1 MSEVNE
7 IATEQAETLVSE
19 IKHFANELPYWGRF
33 LASKIFENQEIDD
46 TVIDAAYELLLEDL
60 GIKES
65 QERDP
70 ITFEDTDFTE
80 GSYGTQVTF
89 EKLENIEGVNALSEG
104 QQMLF
109 DDRFTLIFGAN
120 GAGKSGYVR
129 LLKQVFHSRSKEKI
143 QPNINEDNPKD
154 VKASFSFKKDG
165 TPLPLSYP
173 TDEDN
178 SVFEQFA
185 VFDGDSAQKYLKE
198 KNQFTFRPSGLNF
211 FGKYNA
217 AIIQLEAKL
226 NEQKEQKDTDNNLE
240 ALFEGES
247 VIKIFVQGVS
257 KNTNEEQI
265 GQYTPFSD
273 EDRQKQEQVEKE
285 HDELSVKVNSSKK
298 EIEALEKVKALIQ
311 PKISEITT
319 LNDHFTTEKLAEYNK
334 LITDLKAFEKQA
346 KSEGVSNFSTDKLKE
361 IGSDEWKS
369 FITSADA
376 FAKKQNPDYPVNDES
391 CLLCHQPLDENAKD
405 LIAKYWTFI
414 KSEAEQNLN
423 NHIQILTTKITLLKG
438 LNFDLLKEDGVLGAW
453 IKTNHE
459 STFTSISSQ
468 LAELKTLCSTITTA
482 LDKRE
487 TFQADAIEV
496 KTDQLTTI
504 ETGIITTVSQLKSDE
519 LVTKLDE
526 LKKEKIFL
534 LHKQK
539 YNQHISKVKDLVAN
553 LKWVD
558 KANKAKYQKRKVTDT
573 EKLLSNKYFNDE
585 YVLAFNEICDEL
597 NGNFGITINHTGSGG
612 TSFRQLELKGNSPSA
627 ILSEGEQK
635 VIAIAD
641 FLAEMKM
648 SEINQGLIF
657 DDPVN
662 SLDDD
667 RKEIIAKRIAKEST
681 TKQVI
686 VFTHD
691 KPFFHHV
698 SNAVVQENLSYKNHM
713 IESVGKIYLGVAPNI
728 EKQYE
733 TTHIPKQSLK
743 ECEGAS
749 PDKRFFF
756 LTQGF
761 AHLGS
766 CYEYFVK
773 NKMLLSIISPFDK
786 HIRLSRI
793 QDIKLNT
800 EFSQKV
806 VQQYG
811 KVCDCKAGHLPNDN
825 FSNTELTAQHLKD
838 EIEAFELLVKE
849 YSELKKK
856 I

>member
-33 LASKIFENQEIDD
+33 LASKIFENQDIDD
-46 TVIDAAYELLLEDL
+46 TVIEAAYELLLEDL
-60 GIKES
+60 GIKEN
-65 QERDP
+65 QEHDA
-70 ITFEDTDFTE
+70 ITFEDPDFTE
-80 GSYGTQVTF
+80 GSYGNEVTF

-143 QPNINEDNPKD
+143 QPNINENNPKE

-173 TDEDN
+173 TDEAN

-226 NEQKEQKDTDNNLE
+226 KEQIELKDTENNLE

-247 VIKIFVQGVS
+247 VIKTFVQGVS
-257 KNTNEEQI
+257 KNTTEEQI
-265 GQYTPFSD
+265 TQYTPFSD
-273 EDRQKQEQVEKE
+273 EDKQKQEQVEKE

-298 EIEALEKVKALIQ
+298 EIEVLGKVKALIQ
-311 PKISEITT
+311 PKINEIAT
-319 LNDHFTTEKLAEYNK
+319 LNAHFTTEKLAEYNK
-334 LITDLKAFEKQA
+334 LITDLKVFETQA
-346 KSEGVSNFSTDKLKE
+346 KSEGVSNFSTEKLKE

-376 FAKKQNPDYPVNDES
+376 FAKKQNPDYPANDES

-423 NHIQILTTKITLLKG
+423 NHIQTLTTKVNLLKG

-459 STFTSISSQ
+459 STFTAISSQ

-504 ETGIITTVSQLKSDE
+504 ETGITTTVSQLKSDE
-519 LVTKLDE
+519 LITKLDE

-558 KANKAKYQKRKVTDT
+558 KANKAKFPKRKVTDT

-585 YVLAFNEICDEL
+585 YVLAFNEICEEL

-698 SNAVVQENLSYKNHM
+698 SNAVEQLNHSIKNHW
-713 IESVGKIYLGVAPNI
+713 IKQIGKVYPDSSPKL
-728 EKQYE
+728 EKQYS
-733 TTHIPKQSLK
+733 TLDIPLK
-743 ECEGAS
+743 LLRESKALP
-749 PDKRFFF
+749 PDEAELK
-756 LTQGF
+756 LTLGF
-761 AHLGS
+761 ASLGG
-766 CYEYFVK
+766 CYEYFIK
-773 NKMLLSIISPFDK
+773 ENILQGIIQPFGN
-786 HIRLSRI
+786 HIKVGKLK
-793 QDIKLNT
+793 QIKLT
-800 EFSQKV
+800 DDFAKKFTA
-806 VQQYG
+806 QY
-811 KVCDCKAGHLPNDN
+811 KIVCGYKEGHLPIDSY
-825 FSNTELTAQHLKD
+825 SNTEITPELLND
-838 EIEAFELLVKE
+838 EIEAFKALKKE
-849 YSELKKK
+849 YNDL
-856 I
+856 

>member
-33 LASKIFENQEIDD
+33 LAAKIFENQDIDD
-46 TVIDAAYELLLEDL
+46 TVIDTSYELLLEDL

-65 QERDP
+65 QEHDA
-70 ITFEDTDFTE
+70 ITFEDPDFTE

-104 QQMLF
+104 QQVLF

-165 TPLPLSYP
+165 TSLPLSYP
-173 TDEDN
+173 TDEAN

-226 NEQKEQKDTDNNLE
+226 KEQIEQKDTDNNLE

-247 VIKIFVQGVS
+247 TIKTFIQSIS
-257 KNTNEEQI
+257 KNTTEEQI
-265 GQYTPFSD
+265 AQYTPFSD
-273 EDRQKQEQVEKE
+273 EDKQKQEQLEKDF
-285 HDELSVKVNSSKK
+285 DELSVKVNSSKK

-311 PKISEITT
+311 PKISEIAT
-319 LNDHFTTEKLAEYNK
+319 LNVHFTTEKLAEYNK

-346 KSEGVSNFSTDKLKE
+346 KSEGVSNFSTEKLKE

-459 STFTSISSQ
+459 STFTAISSQ

-496 KTDQLTTI
+496 KTDQLTTL
-504 ETGIITTVSQLKSDE
+504 ETGITTTVNQLKSDE

-585 YVLAFNEICDEL
+585 YVLAFNEICEEL

-698 SNAVVQENLSYKNHM
+698 SNAVEQLNLSFKNHM
-713 IESVGKIYLGVAPNI
+713 IESVGKVFLDNSPRIEAKYRNTEIPTGYLRKSRTAAPEERALI
-728 EKQYE
+728 LA
-733 TTHIPKQSLK
+733 H
-743 ECEGAS
+743 
-749 PDKRFFF
+749 
-756 LTQGF
+756 GF
-761 AHLGS
+761 ASLAT

-773 NKMLLSIISPFDK
+773 NNMLRSIISPFDK
-786 HIRLSRI
+786 HIKLSKI
-793 QDIKLNT
+793 KEIKLDND
-800 EFSQKV
+800 FSEKF
-806 VQQYG
+806 VQYYG
-811 KVCDCKAGHLPNDN
+811 NVCDLKEGHLPSDSY
-825 FSNTELTAQHLKD
+825 SNTEINSDLLEEEINKLNQLK
-838 EIEAFELLVKE
+838 EE
-849 YSELKKK
+849 YKN

>member
-1 MSEVNE
+1 MSDVNE
-7 IATEQAETLVSE
+7 IATEQSETLVSE

-33 LASKIFENQEIDD
+33 LVAKISENQDIDD
-46 TVIDAAYELLLEDL
+46 TVIDSAYELLLEDL

-65 QERDP
+65 QEHED
-70 ITFEDTDFTE
+70 ITFEDPDFTE
-80 GSYGTQVTF
+80 GSYGTQVVF
-89 EKLENIEGVNALSEG
+89 EKLENIEGVNALSER
-104 QQMLF
+104 QQLLF
-109 DDRFTLIFGAN
+109 DNKFTLIFGAN

-129 LLKQVFHSRSKEKI
+129 LLKQVFHSRSKETI
-143 QPNINEDNPKD
+143 QPNINEDTPKN

-165 TPLPLSYP
+165 TSLPLSYP
-173 TDEDN
+173 TDEAN
-178 SVFEQFA
+178 SIFEQFA

-211 FGKYNA
+211 FGKYNT
-217 AIIQLEAKL
+217 AINQLEAKL
-226 NEQKEQKDTDNNLE
+226 KEQIEQKDTDNNLE

-247 VIKIFVQGVS
+247 DIKSFVQGVS
-257 KNTNEEQI
+257 KSTTEEQVA
-265 GQYTPFSD
+265 QYTPFS
-273 EDRQKQEQVEKE
+273 EVEKQKQEQVEKE

-298 EIEALEKVKALIQ
+298 EIEALEKLKALIQ
-311 PKISEITT
+311 PKISEITA
-319 LNDHFTTEKLAEYNK
+319 LNAHFTTEKMDEYNK
-334 LITDLKAFEKQA
+334 LITGLNAFETQA
-346 KSEGVSNFSTDKLKE
+346 ISEGISNFSTDKLKE
-361 IGSDEWKS
+361 VGSAEWKS
-369 FITSADA
+369 FITSADT
-376 FAKKQNPDYPVNDES
+376 FAKKQNPDYPANDET

-405 LIAKYWTFI
+405 LISKYWTFI

-423 NHIQILTTKITLLKG
+423 THIQTLTSKINLLKD
-438 LNFDLLKEDGVLGAW
+438 LSFDLLKEDSVLGEW

-459 STFTSISSQ
+459 STFIIITTQ
-468 LAELKTLCSTITTA
+468 LGVLKTLCGTITSA

-487 TFQADAIEV
+487 TFQATSIEV
-496 KTDQLTTI
+496 KTDQLTAL
-504 ETGIITTVSQLKSDE
+504 ENGITTTIRQLKSDE
-519 LVTKLDE
+519 LLTKLTD
-526 LKKEKIFL
+526 LKKEKTFL

-539 YNQHISKVKDLVAN
+539 YNQHLSKVKDLVAN

-558 KANKAKYQKRKVTDT
+558 KANKVKYQKRKVTDT

-585 YVLAFNEICDEL
+585 YVLAFNEICEEL

-686 VFTHD
+686 IFTHD

-698 SNAVVQENLSYKNHM
+698 SNAVEQLELSFKNHM
-713 IESVGKIYLGVAPNI
+713 IESIGKVYLDNSPRIEAKYKNTEIPTGYLRKSRAAAPEERSMI
-728 EKQYE
+728 LAY
-733 TTHIPKQSLK
+733 
-743 ECEGAS
+743 
-749 PDKRFFF
+749 
-756 LTQGF
+756 GF
-761 AHLGS
+761 ASLAT

-773 NKMLLSIISPFDK
+773 NNMLRSIISPFDK
-786 HIRLSRI
+786 HIKLSKIKEIRL
-793 QDIKLNT
+793 DND
-800 EFSQKV
+800 FSEKF
-806 VQQYG
+806 VQYYG
-811 KVCDCKAGHLPNDN
+811 NVCDLKEGHLPSDSY
-825 FSNTELTAQHLKD
+825 SNLEINSDLLDEEINKLNQLK
-838 EIEAFELLVKE
+838 EE
-849 YSELKKK
+849 YKN